1 MGIVLEEHGDCL
13 PEVGEFERPDVVPID
28 KYFAFSNI
36 VEAYG
41 ELEDCALPGAVRP
54 NDDLRRLISYVRS
67 RVTQATHAELSLLH
81 LERYAFQ
88 GVVTHIR
95 VVEVDVPRSTSINRK

>member
-1 MGIVLEEHGDCL
+1 MGVVLEEHGDCL

-28 KYFAFSNI
+28 KYFAFRDV

-41 ELEDCALPGAVRP
+41 ELENCTLPGAVRP
-54 NDDLRRLISYVRS
+54 NDDLRRLISYVRP
-67 RVTQATHAELSLLH
+67 RVTKATHAELSLLH

-88 GVVTHIR
+88 GVVMRIR
-95 VVEVDVPRSTSINRK
+95 VAEVDVPRSASINRK